1 MAPFTTLAEF
11 REVLA
16 AAPGSDQFARDQA
29 EARNER
35 LTKPLRALGRLDDL
49 AIWMAGWQR
58 TPKPTVDR
66 PQIAIFAGNHG
77 VTTARAVSAYP
88 AEVTEQMVLNF
99 QAGGAAINQIAR
111 SVGARLTV
119 HAIDLHRPT
128 ADFTQGPAMT
138 EEECVSALQIGWKAV
153 EDGTDLFVAGEMGI
167 GNTTAAAAIATALF
181 GGSPCDWVG
190 RGTGVDESGL
200 LRKVEAV
207 EAGLAVNPGART
219 NALEALRCLG
229 GREIAAM
236 AGSIARARVDS
247 IPVILDGFICTAAA
261 AVLARAVPGALD
273 HVQAGHQSAEAA
285 HRNMLLRLEL
295 DPLLTLGMR
304 LGEGSG
310 AAVAIS
316 VVRAAVACQSG
327 MASFDEA
334 GVTG

>member
-16 AAPGSDQFARDQA
+16 AAPGSDRVAREQA

-35 LTKPLRALGRLDDL
+35 LTKPMRALGRLDDV
-49 AIWMAGWQR
+49 AIWLAGWQR
-58 TPKPTVDR
+58 TPRPKVDR
-66 PQIAIFAGNHG
+66 PQIAVFAGNHG
-77 VTTARAVSAYP
+77 VTARAISAYP
-88 AEVTEQMVLNF
+88 TEVTEQMVMNF
-99 QAGGAAINQIAR
+99 QSGGAAINQIAR

-119 HAIDLHRPT
+119 HALELDRPT

-138 EEECVSALQIGWKAV
+138 EAECVAALAVGWAAV
-153 EDGTDLFVAGEMGI
+153 EEGTDLFVAGEMGI
-167 GNTTAAAAIATALF
+167 GNTTSAAAIATALF
-181 GGSPCDWVG
+181 GGAPRDWVG
-190 RGTGVDESGL
+190 RGSGVDEAGL

-207 EAGLAVNPGART
+207 EAGLRANPTALKVP
-219 NALEALRCLG
+219 LEALRCLG

-236 AGSIARARVDS
+236 AGAIARARVES

-273 HVQAGHQSAEAA
+273 HAQAGHQSAEAA
-285 HRNMLLRLEL
+285 HRNMLLQLEL

-304 LGEGSG
+304 LGEASG
-310 AAVAIS
+310 AAVAIA
-316 VVRAAVACQSG
+316 VVRAAAACQSG